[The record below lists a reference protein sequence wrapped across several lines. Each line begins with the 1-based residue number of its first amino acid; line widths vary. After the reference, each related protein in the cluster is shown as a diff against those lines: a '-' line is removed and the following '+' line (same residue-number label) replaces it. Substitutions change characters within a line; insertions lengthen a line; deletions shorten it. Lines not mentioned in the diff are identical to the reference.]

1 MTEDE
6 KIRIKQLRNSGAGY
20 KRIAAEMDL
29 SVNTIKA
36 FCKRTE
42 ESIDDGD
49 PNDLGTAESIR
60 GSVSSDNHSCLNC
73 GAFIEQPKHGRR
85 KRFCSDKCR
94 TAYWR
99 SHPETMKSSRKHICK
114 CCGKVFYN
122 SRNDSKYCSIDC
134 YMAYRF
140 GGVRFDEKQD

>member
-49 PNDLGTAESIR
+49 PKLYTRVDGVETPISLKDSI
-60 GSVSSDNHSCLNC
+60 GSVKAN
-73 GAFIEQPKHGRR
+73 
-85 KRFCSDKCR
+85 DKVYVHVD
-94 TAYWR
+94 A
-99 SHPETMKSSRKHICK
+99 E
-114 CCGKVFYN
+114 GKVTV
-122 SRNDSKYCSIDC
+122 DTT
-134 YMAYRF
+134 APTP
-140 GGVRFDEKQD
+140 